1 MTAFDKAFDYTMV
14 WEGGSKTTNDPDD
27 PGGLTRFGISKRSHP
42 DVDIENLT
50 EEGAKTLYALGYWGG
65 INGNLL
71 AEKSE
76 RLAIKVFDVGV
87 NMGTVRAVKFLQEC
101 INSMDEIGIKIV
113 EDGRLG
119 AGTLAAI
126 DLVDIDLLLELYVI
140 RLEKYYTALNKP
152 KFLKGWLR
160 RARTLP

>member
-1 MTAFDKAFDYTMV
+1 MTAFDKAFDYTME
-14 WEGGSKTTNDPDD
+14 WEGGSKMTNDPDD
-27 PGGLTRFGISKRSHP
+27 PGGVTKYGISKRSHP

-76 RLAIKVFDVGV
+76 RLAIKVFDAGV
-87 NMGTVRAVKFLQEC
+87 NIGTVRAVRFLQEVL
-101 INSMDEIGIKIV
+101 NSMDGV
-113 EDGRLG
+113 DPRLTEDGRLG
-119 AGTLAAI
+119 SATLKAL
-126 DLVDIDLLLELYVI
+126 DQVDEYSVLELYAL
-140 RLEKYYTALNKP
+140 RLEKYYIGLDKP

-160 RARTLP
+160 RARALP